1 MKSYLD
7 KAEKYNKE
15 FADGMVS
22 LMRNKRYGISTCIP
36 QKDLDLLIMRKELV
50 DWQTS
55 GDYSP
60 MSSIRTNYKKWLPVK
75 FCEEDMCYVN
85 VNINVNSPEAIS
97 KAYRVT
103 PAQTIW
109 TFTHDL
115 GFFPNVTTTNDSN
128 EEIVGTVTYIDI
140 NTLKVEFSSAV
151 SGWAYLS

>member
-1 MKSYLD
+1 MKSYID
-7 KAEKYNKE
+7 KAAKYNEE
-15 FADGMVS
+15 FADAMVS

-36 QKDLDLLIMRKELV
+36 QKNLDLVTMRKELV

-55 GDYSP
+55 GDYTP
-60 MSSIRTNYKKWLPVK
+60 MSAIKTNYKKWLPVK

-85 VNINVNSPEAIS
+85 ININSPEAVS

-103 PAQTIW
+103 PAQSIW
-109 TFTHDL
+109 TFTHSL

-140 NTLKVEFSSAV
+140 DTLKIEFSSPV

>member
-1 MKSYLD
+1 MKSYID
-7 KAEKYNKE
+7 KADRYNKE
-15 FADGMVS
+15 FADAMVS

-36 QKDLDLLIMRKELV
+36 QKDLDLLTMRKELV

-55 GDYSP
+55 GDYTP
-60 MSSIRTNYKKWLPVK
+60 MSAIKTNYKKWLPVK

-85 VNINVNSPEAIS
+85 ININNTPESVS
-97 KAYRVT
+97 KSYRVT

-109 TFTHDL
+109 IFTHSL
-115 GFFPNVTTTNDSN
+115 GFFPNVTTTNDDN

-140 NTLKVEFSSAV
+140 DTLQIEFSSAV